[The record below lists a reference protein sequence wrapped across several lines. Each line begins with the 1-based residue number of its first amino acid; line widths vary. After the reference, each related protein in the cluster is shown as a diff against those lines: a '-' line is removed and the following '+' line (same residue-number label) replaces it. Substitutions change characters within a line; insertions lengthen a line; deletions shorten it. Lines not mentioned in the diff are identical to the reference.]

1 MKRTISKAFLA
12 LCLAS
17 IAGTAAAAGAQGV
30 LGELLQAAL
39 QGGSRTAPAGEGVE
53 YAFSPNDG
61 AEQLVL
67 KVINSSQKE
76 LRVMAYSLTAAPVIR
91 ALIAAKKRGVDV
103 AVLADHKQNVD
114 ADHSGKGRA
123 ALSALVN
130 AGVEVRTIR
139 AYAIYH
145 QKVILR
151 DGVTL
156 ETGSY
161 NFSAAAAKSNS
172 ENVLVLWHNPQ
183 AVAGYRQ
190 RFEHDWRLGMEYR
203 PAY

>member
-1 MKRTISKAFLA
+1 MKSRISKALLA
-12 LCLAS
+12 LSLFSAAT
-17 IAGTAAAAGAQGV
+17 IAGAGGSQGV
-30 LGELLQAAL
+30 WGELLQAAL
-39 QGGSRTAPAGEGVE
+39 QSGSRSAPAGEGIE
-53 YAFSPNDG
+53 YAFSPNEG

-67 KVINSSQKE
+67 KVINSSHKE
-76 LRVMAYSLTAAPVIR
+76 LRVMAYSLTAAPVVR

-103 AVLADHKQNVD
+103 AVLADHKQNVAED
-114 ADHSGKGRA
+114 RSGKGRA
-123 ALSALVN
+123 ALGALVN
-130 AGVEVRTIR
+130 AGIDVRTTR

-172 ENVLVLWHNPQ
+172 ENVLVLWNNPQ

-190 RFEHDWRLGMEYR
+190 RFEQDWRLGTDYR